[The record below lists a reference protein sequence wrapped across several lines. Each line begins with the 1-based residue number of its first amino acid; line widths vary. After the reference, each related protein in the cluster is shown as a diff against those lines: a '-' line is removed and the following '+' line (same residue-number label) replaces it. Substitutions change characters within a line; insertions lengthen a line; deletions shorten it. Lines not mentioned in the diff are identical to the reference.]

1 MVEPLCRVTAAGAQP
16 AGQLCAEQVCRR
28 RARRH
33 GTETTAGG
41 GVGHDGGRLR
51 TVPEETVRK
60 DTGPGQ
66 LLADCASCVG
76 LCCVALGLTRS
87 ADFAIDKAPDEP
99 CPNLLADHRCAVH
112 PVLAETGFAGCVAYD
127 CLGAGQKVV
136 QVVFAGDASAPRH
149 ELTAAF
155 RTVGPL
161 HELLWY
167 LRDARRRSETC
178 ELHGRLDAAHDE
190 VDRLTRLDPAGVR
203 AVDVQQRREAVRPL
217 LAAASE
223 LVRAYVVAG
232 LPTPGPG
239 RRPGPGSDLAGAH
252 LRRADLRGADLRGS
266 LMVGADLRAVDLR
279 GADVIGADLRGADL
293 AGADLRDA
301 LYLTPSQ
308 VAAGRG
314 DAATRLS
321 AWVPRPRSWP
331 H

>member
-51 TVPEETVRK
+51 TVPEDLV
-60 DTGPGQ
+60 
-66 LLADCASCVG
+66 ADCASCVG

-112 PVLAETGFAGCVAYD
+112 PVLAETGFPGCVAYD

-136 QVVFAGDASAPRH
+136 QVVFAGDASTPRH

-167 LRDARRRSETC
+167 LRDARRRPETHD
-178 ELHGRLDAAHDE
+178 LHGRLGAAHDE
-190 VDRLTRLDPAGVR
+190 VDRLTRLDPAGVDG
-203 AVDVQQRREAVRPL
+203 VNVQEQREAVRPL
-217 LAAASE
+217 LAAASD
-223 LVRAYVVAG
+223 LVRTYVVAG
-232 LPTPGPG
+232 PPAPGPR
-239 RRPGPGSDLAGAH
+239 RRPRPGSDLAGAN
-252 LRRADLRGADLRGS
+252 LRGVDLRGADLRGS
-266 LMVGADLRAVDLR
+266 LMVGADLRDADLR
-279 GADVIGADLRGADL
+279 GADVIGADVRGADL

-314 DAATRLS
+314 DASTRLS
-321 AWVPRPRSWP
+321 AWVARPRSWP
-331 H
+331 R

>member
-1 MVEPLCRVTAAGAQP
+1 
-16 AGQLCAEQVCRR
+16 
-28 RARRH
+28 
-33 GTETTAGG
+33 
-41 GVGHDGGRLR
+41 
-51 TVPEETVRK
+51 
-60 DTGPGQ
+60 
-66 LLADCASCVG
+66 
-76 LCCVALGLTRS
+76 
-87 ADFAIDKAPDEP
+87 
-99 CPNLLADHRCAVH
+99 
-112 PVLAETGFAGCVAYD
+112 
-127 CLGAGQKVV
+127 
-136 QVVFAGDASAPRH
+136 
-149 ELTAAF
+149 
-155 RTVGPL
+155 
-161 HELLWY
+161 
-167 LRDARRRSETC
+167 
-178 ELHGRLDAAHDE
+178 
-190 VDRLTRLDPAGVR
+190 VR